1 VQAFGTATSG
11 TETIMS
17 QYLAIT
23 PLFIIFTGAVL
34 IVLISLTMRA
44 VIRREKAMIRAELE
58 TPNQVAAYEARW
70 RTTSRELASD
80 SAAALASVLP
90 SNRSAA

>member
-1 VQAFGTATSG
+1 L
-11 TETIMS
+11 ETIMS

-23 PLFIIFTGAVL
+23 PLYIIFAATVF

-44 VIRREKAMIRAELE
+44 VIRREKAMINASMDEPSE
-58 TPNQVAAYEARW
+58 VAAYVARW
-70 RTTSRELASD
+70 RTSSRELASD

-90 SNRSAA
+90 SSRSAA